1 MCIRDHVCEDDDTA
15 SLCHCVTI
23 VTWYIVHSALT
34 STYIATK
41 KEKKKKTPQE
51 RVRSSLEESSV
62 SGPTWRE
69 TYFMDIF
76 NKINMYKLTFGRVS
90 ACLNERM
97 VAMEQTIITRM
108 ESRNTECSTRS
119 LLEMLGTRQLL
130 I

>member
-1 MCIRDHVCEDDDTA
+1 MYLLLSHTG
-15 SLCHCVTI
+15 
-23 VTWYIVHSALT
+23 TWYIVHSALT

-62 SGPTWRE
+62 SGPT
-69 TYFMDIF
+69 
-76 NKINMYKLTFGRVS
+76 LGRVS

-97 VAMEQTIITRM
+97 VATEQTIITRM